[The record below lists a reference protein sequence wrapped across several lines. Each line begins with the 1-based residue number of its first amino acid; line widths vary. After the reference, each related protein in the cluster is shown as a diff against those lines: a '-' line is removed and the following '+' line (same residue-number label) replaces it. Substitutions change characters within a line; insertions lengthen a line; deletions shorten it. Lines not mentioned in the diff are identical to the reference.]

1 MQTFTPANSEAMANA
16 INRVFAPFDQLGL
29 ERAVFSTADENS
41 TAYDGGTWHFV
52 TSGTWHFVTNGTVGF
67 WYPADRETYSVACSN
82 YYLNDAMQAK
92 AFGAGCTLVAF
103 NTLLWFLHQRQM
115 PEDILDAA
123 NDLYYALRNWI
134 FDLSEAGELDGAAV
148 ASFID

>member
-1 MQTFTPANSEAMANA
+1 MQTFTPDNSEAMANA

-29 ERAVFSTADENS
+29 EQAVFSTADENS
-41 TAYDGGTWHFV
+41 TTYDG
-52 TSGTWHFVTNGTVGF
+52 GTWHFVTNGTVGF
-67 WYPADRETYSVACSN
+67 WYPADHKTYGVACPN